1 MSRRKSIFLSRKS
14 TTIAPSLVYS
24 HSDCSSIS
32 SISAVYGSA
41 CVLDDEEK
49 EEYLNKDMDKWY
61 EEAEDRWSRLL
72 PELLREI
79 IIRVEKREEKWPM
92 RKDVVACACVCKRWR
107 DVTFDIVKSVGECGK
122 ITFPSSLKQVG
133 FRFLFGNLVFFFF
146 LIYVRF
152 RDLLSNFSLFY

>member
-1 MSRRKSIFLSRKS
+1 MSRRKSTFLSRKS

-32 SISAVYGSA
+32 SISALYGSA
-41 CVLDDEEK
+41 GVLDDEEK
-49 EEYLNKDMDKWY
+49 EEDFNKEIDDWN

-79 IIRVEKREEKWPM
+79 IRRIEKREDKWPM

-107 DVTFDIVKSVGECGK
+107 DVTVEIVKSVGECGK
-122 ITFPSSLKQVG
+122 ITFPSSLKQVC
-133 FRFLFGNLVFFFF
+133 FRQLCFFVIS
-146 LIYVRF
+146 LRF
-152 RDLLSNFSLFY
+152 RGILSDFSPFCFLLIAS